1 MMDVAFRFIH
11 ARDSLCHVRM
21 SHPVS
26 GIQHP
31 SAAPARGRGRR
42 GPCAKRCR
50 QSRAHDISHS
60 TMKGTHR
67 HRDVIYTGTA
77 YIHMYTCVYSSLC
90 QLTSIFSHTHI
101 DSLSLSLSLF
111 CVPVHRI
118 CAHVLSLF
126 DTGVFLSCMS
136 EYRRAYVQSPA
147 T

>member
-31 SAAPARGRGRR
+31 SAAPARGRGQR

-60 TMKGTHR
+60 TMKGTYR
-67 HRDVIYTGTA
+67 QRDVIHTGTA

-111 CVPVHRI
+111 CACSPNM
-118 CAHVLSLF
+118 CARPLSLRHRGF
-126 DTGVFLSCMS
+126 PLLHERV
-136 EYRRAYVQSPA
+136 
-147 T
+147 